1 MAEIQTI
8 IGSLPVCRG
17 KYDTS
22 TSYFR
27 DNQVTMYGSTFQSI
41 VDDNVGY
48 PPAEERDDGKVY
60 AINTD
65 KWIIVANALAA
76 YNAGKRIDD
85 LAENTEIKD
94 EEGAVVKTPFRYIQS
109 EEFIFAKVDA
119 NEKLLFGI
127 EWDGTPKFGK
137 TSAVEDRLQ
146 AQVNLLADKIRNI
159 LGDDDTTN
167 AIDTLKELKGFFAN
181 IDNTQTLTSILA
193 NLSTTIDK
201 VAIKDEAG
209 EIQDSPFRVISNEE
223 FLWAA
228 VDSKNRIL
236 LGIYRATGK
245 PFCPLSEMYHVI
257 QNEEYF
263 AAWVSVDDK
272 VVLGIRKDGQIIGEI
287 HAVNALKEVISSLQ
301 EKVDTIDASLQELL
315 DVFSLQENP
324 EYMAIEKDA
333 DGKVLSATYNDG
345 SHYSHNLKSETI
357 DAKVDKKE
365 GKSLIDSDVAEANS
379 TLEDPEGRTEITAD
393 ADGKVFGYRDSEGT
407 RHEHKISVT
416 HINLSDDAAKEVN
429 DALKSAGIKTDNPSD
444 FSKDSYIELPIPRIA
459 AQVKLYAPK
468 LPTTKTDDI
477 EAEIEYID
485 KDGNYF
491 KIKVRL
497 NAQGSSSMRYKVKN
511 MAFDTLDGRKIKF
524 GDFPAQDS
532 FHIKKYYI
540 DAFRGQCIVGYWLTE
555 QVYKSRPLG
564 EQYPYEYLQNT
575 ITKDEGNGII
585 SKDFFNGAK
594 CHPDGFPVVITWIN
608 SVTGEE
614 NYMGVYTWNLKKSKE
629 VYNMDKS
636 NPNNIVLDGIIG
648 TDTLFGGSI
657 SWKDFE
663 IRNPKSL
670 KDIDGNK
677 YDGDNPK
684 ELSDTD
690 TKSKAVKDNLERFS
704 AACAAIASD
713 KTKENFEKYFLVN
726 PFIDYVLLSQLLYNV
741 DGFRKNWIWCSWDG
755 KRFTPTMYDL
765 DSLFGQD
772 TTGTSIIPNSTTLSL
787 GDKAKPCDL
796 LIELYNDVLLAR
808 YKYLRDNG
816 IFSVENVVSLM
827 EKWLDKVGYNNIKKD
842 LDTYKDTPS
851 YRNSYIN
858 EQWEFVNYT
867 WNDSMS
873 DYSEEK
879 TYNEGETCVYKGY
892 KFKAKSQVQ
901 GVVPV
906 SKVYDSQPYLMGF
919 HNSLLRVK
927 LWMDER
933 IKTLDNKYN
942 YNLK

>member
-8 IGSLPVCRG
+8 IGSLPVLRG
-17 KYDTS
+17 EYDCE
-22 TSYFR
+22 TSYYR

-41 VDDNVGY
+41 ADDNVGN

-65 KWIIVANALAA
+65 KWIIVANALGA
-76 YNAGKRIDD
+76 YNAGSRIDK
-85 LAENTEIKD
+85 LAENTEIKNK
-94 EEGAVVKTPFRYIQS
+94 EGKTIKTPFREIES
-109 EEFIFAKVDA
+109 PEFIKAIVDA
-119 NEKLLFGI
+119 EDHFLLGIQLDGSI
-127 EWDGTPKFGK
+127 EWGK
-137 TSAVEDRLQ
+137 GIPAPIRAKLQ
-146 AQVNLLADKIRNI
+146 EIINQCQQDKTDLLGSINTINGI
-159 LGDDDTTN
+159 LHKTT
-167 AIDTLKELKGFFAN
+167 
-181 IDNTQTLTSILA
+181 
-193 NLSTTIDK
+193 
-201 VAIKDEAG
+201 IKDEAG
-209 EIQDSPFRVISNEE
+209 EIQDTPFRVIENEE
-223 FLWAA
+223 FIMAL
-228 VDSKNRIL
+228 VDSEDRVL
-236 LGIYRATGK
+236 FGFYRETGE
-245 PFCPLSEMYHVI
+245 PYYPLNEMYHVI

-263 AAWVSVDDK
+263 AAWITTDDK
-272 VVLGIRKDGQIIGEI
+272 VVLGIRRDGEIIGEI
-287 HAVNALKEVISSLQ
+287 HAVNALKQVISQLQ
-301 EKVDTIDASLQELL
+301 SDLASLRDEVGAIDTNLKELL

-324 EYMAIEKDA
+324 EYLAVEKDA
-333 DGKVLSATYNDG
+333 DERILSATYNDG
-345 SHYSHNLKSETI
+345 SHYSYNLKSETI
-357 DAKVDKKE
+357 DAKVDKEKD
-365 GKSLIDSDVAEANS
+365 KSLIDSGVAESNS
-379 TLEDPEGRTEITAD
+379 TIEDLEGRTEITED
-393 ADGKVFGYRDSEGT
+393 SKGKVLGYRDSEGT
-407 RHEHKISVT
+407 RHEHKISVN
-416 HINLSDDAAKEVN
+416 HIDLSEDAAKEVN
-429 DALKSAGIKTDNPSD
+429 DAFKSAGIKTDNPSD
-444 FSKDSYIELPIPRIA
+444 FSNDSYIELPIPRIA
-459 AQVKLYAPK
+459 AQVKLYASK

-477 EAEIEYID
+477 EAEIEYND

-491 KIKVRL
+491 KTKVIL

-690 TKSKAVKDNLERFS
+690 KKSKAVKDNLERFS

-787 GDKAKPCDL
+787 GDKVKPCDL

-879 TYNEGETCVYKGY
+879 TYNVGETCVYKGY